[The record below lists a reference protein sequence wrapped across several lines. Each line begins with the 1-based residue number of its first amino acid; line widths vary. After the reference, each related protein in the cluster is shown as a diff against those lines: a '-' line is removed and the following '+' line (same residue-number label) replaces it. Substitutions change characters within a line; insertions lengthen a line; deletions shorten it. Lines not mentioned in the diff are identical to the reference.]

1 MLKKFE
7 LSSLRRALLLLFVV
21 SIIGVDLKA
30 QHPIIDESG
39 LDLGYVTTYDFRNK
53 SFFYDFTFDS
63 GQSYPTCLNGTNEVG
78 KINYD
83 TTYLKVSHE
92 GGSCTNKRELLD
104 IRLWTYGTE
113 YEDWFK
119 PMVFKKVYYGD
130 TDASVIIKEPDLI
143 VTGKPLNEMPFYV
156 FSVYDKL
163 DEGKFLSLASLEFC
177 FFSNCTSGSL
187 ISYNTFRT
195 RRKYGTTESISGSQ
209 QKYNYVFKVS
219 DWSNNSFLGNLEYSI
234 DRGSD
239 YLKRLNQGVEV
250 YIVSK
255 YYRKGTYD
263 GVTYD
268 GNREYRVQSL
278 RTIVYPK
285 KPGWKIASIPTKICR
300 GSVIDLR
307 TWVDM
312 KGLPFSGK
320 FEVISGGNTLIEGG
334 YNLNTEN
341 VTGFVSG
348 KKELTIRCYPYFKEN
363 VSTSGGYP
371 ENMWNV
377 YMDVKVM
384 VYDRPTISDNGVQII
399 CSSSAITDLIRCSP
413 SGGIYSGSYVST
425 NKLNVPGAVASSIYN
440 VAVKYEY
447 TDGNGC
453 KSEYTY
459 DQEIT
464 AIPSIN
470 FNLPTSVCKETK
482 INLYSITTPA
492 GGVFSGDGVD
502 ASGDFN
508 PVVAGIGSHS
518 ITYAVGG
525 VCPASQTKTVT
536 VNELQPENIVVSSV
550 PKQCK
555 DGLKIDLMPFVNYA
569 GGSFSGPG
577 IEGSRYFNPAT
588 AAVGLNN
595 ITYTVGNSTCRVNK
609 TFTIEVANSV
619 AVSFS
624 AISRICEA
632 KEVNLNSHV
641 SVSGGTFN
649 GPGVTGNTF
658 NSEAAGIGT
667 HTVFYT
673 ISSGGCS
680 GTASTNIVVADL
692 LPSNVYFETIPRM
705 CKSDV
710 NGFVDLRNYLKNH
723 SGGSFSGSGVEGNY
737 FYPSRANVG
746 NNVIYY
752 NYGVSV
758 CTKSVK
764 TEVIVND
771 KDNISFYKVP
781 TVCKNT
787 TIDLMQY
794 VTPQGGEFF
803 GPGVSGKR
811 YFNSG
816 ATGTGKFTITY
827 RYFNGN
833 CYGETSQEISVD
845 AILPSNIVFDDLP
858 TTCKSGDAINLRE
871 YVNTSLGTFSGNGVV
886 SEYLNPSSAVVG
898 INVINLTIQEGS
910 CKSTYSNTVKI
921 LKDPTIIF
929 NDMGDVCSD
938 LDIELINFVYPYG
951 GTFSGSG
958 VSGTIFKPSL
968 AGMGE
973 TYINYSYSG
982 EGGCSS
988 VVSKKV
994 KVNGLLP
1001 ITVKFNKVDNLC
1013 PNQNAIDLSQYVEP
1027 KTGYFTGTGIVG
1039 NMFDPRVS
1047 GSGTFLVKYT
1057 VESGSCKRE
1066 VSQTITVKSPLP
1078 TIFNDIPVV
1087 CKDDAINLENYV
1099 FPTGGSFSGSG
1110 VTGTTFNPEVAG
1122 VGESYIYY
1130 SLNMDGCNTITSK
1143 KVTVRATVKD
1153 FSFNASRTMC
1163 KNDDPVDLW
1172 GDVVGYGGTN
1182 GSFSGNGIVGSIF
1195 NPTSANIGGNLVKFT
1210 ISENGCVFDAVS
1222 TITILQSPS
1231 VTFNAIGDVCKNE
1244 EIELTTYV
1252 NPTGGSF
1259 SGSGVTGTKFNPS
1272 AAGLGTK
1279 YIFYQYTGANG
1290 CKETK
1295 QQAVN
1300 VKALLPSESS
1310 IVISAVPNLCE
1321 TDNPINLRDYIN
1333 RTDGSFVGSGVVG
1346 NQFDPRVSG
1355 TGTFV
1360 IKYVNSSGTCKVER
1374 EFSITVLSTP
1384 IVIFN
1389 DIANICKDDAINLE
1403 NYVFPTGG
1411 SFSGSGV
1418 TGTTF
1423 NPEVA
1428 GVGESYIY
1436 YSLNM
1441 DGCNT
1446 ITSKKVTVRATVK
1459 DFSFNASRTMCKN
1472 DDPVDLWGDVVGY
1485 GGTNGSFSGN
1495 GIVGSIFN
1503 PTSANI
1509 GGNLVKFTI
1518 SENGCVFDAVS
1529 TITILQSPSVTFNAI
1544 GDVCKNEE
1552 IELTTYVNPTGGS
1565 FSGSGV
1571 TGTKFN
1577 PSAAGLGTKYI
1588 FYQYTGAN
1596 GCKETK
1602 QQAVNVKA
1610 LLPSESSIVISA
1622 VPNLCETDNP
1632 INLRDYINRTDGY
1645 FSGTGIV
1652 GNMFDPRVSGS
1663 GSFEIRYINSS
1674 GSCKVEKSFSI
1685 VVLSSPSVIF
1695 NAIPNICFEGKIPLN
1710 DYVYPKGGVFSGSG
1724 IQSDTLN
1731 VKLAGVGTHNIYYTY
1746 SAGGCSKSVS
1756 KTVNISAVIP
1766 NFSIKDIPSLCK
1778 NGDPIELRGYIDGY
1792 SGNNGSFSGKGIVGG
1807 VLNPSQADIGGN
1819 LIKYTVVEGGCSRE
1833 AVKTITVVANPQ
1845 ITFNTIPLVCND
1857 NLIDLS
1863 KYVFP
1868 TGGSF
1873 SGSGITGNSLNPN
1886 DIGVGDTYINYRVE
1900 GANGCYSIAQ
1910 QKVSVGALIPGSL
1923 QFSDPGM
1930 ICKLGKEINLRNFV
1944 NTDYGV
1950 FSGNGVVG
1958 DYFYPNNA
1966 TIGSNSIK
1974 FSIIQGSCKAEKE
1987 RLILVKD
1994 DGELLFSEIPALCY
2008 KTPIDLSNYVYPK
2021 GGVFRGSGIS
2031 GNMFNPEVAGIGR
2044 HKIIYDVLSES
2055 GCTSTLERTIEV
2067 KNLYTAQENIA
2078 VNLVNDICLNSPAVD
2093 LRQFVSPL
2101 GGYFSGP
2108 GIIGNMFDPSVA
2120 GLGIHQ
2126 VYYTIGQVDC
2136 NQSKGFTV
2144 RVIGNGTVSVE
2155 QIPLVC
2161 GSDLNLADYVNPS
2174 GGTFTGKYVVNGVFK
2189 GENAPTDTFTVKYNV
2204 STDEGCTVS
2213 KDIRVSNY
2221 KMPSINIGVS
2231 EANIQPGGVIQF
2243 IPQGLSGNLDMYSY
2257 SWTFGDG
2264 GWSVEQKP
2272 WHYYYHRGVFDVGFR
2287 LNVKTNECYKEYKE
2301 QGALSVTDENGRKI
2315 FFKGRLIYEEISEKE
2330 IALSPNPFTEGINLE
2345 GVSEDAS
2352 VMLFDITGREV
2363 KRWTGGGYIQLNE
2376 LKPGIYILQIK
2387 GSSKKFK
2394 LVKQ

>member
-1231 VTFNAIGDVCKNE
+1231 VTFNAIGDICNNE

-1321 TDNPINLRDYIN
+1321 TDNPINLRN
-1333 RTDGSFVGSGVVG
+1333 
-1346 NQFDPRVSG
+1346 
-1355 TGTFV
+1355 
-1360 IKYVNSSGTCKVER
+1360 
-1374 EFSITVLSTP
+1374 
-1384 IVIFN
+1384 
-1389 DIANICKDDAINLE
+1389 
-1403 NYVFPTGG
+1403 
-1411 SFSGSGV
+1411 
-1418 TGTTF
+1418 
-1423 NPEVA
+1423 
-1428 GVGESYIY
+1428 
-1436 YSLNM
+1436 
-1441 DGCNT
+1441 
-1446 ITSKKVTVRATVK
+1446 
-1459 DFSFNASRTMCKN
+1459 
-1472 DDPVDLWGDVVGY
+1472 
-1485 GGTNGSFSGN
+1485 
-1495 GIVGSIFN
+1495 
-1503 PTSANI
+1503 
-1509 GGNLVKFTI
+1509 
-1518 SENGCVFDAVS
+1518 
-1529 TITILQSPSVTFNAI
+1529 
-1544 GDVCKNEE
+1544 
-1552 IELTTYVNPTGGS
+1552 
-1565 FSGSGV
+1565 
-1571 TGTKFN
+1571 
-1577 PSAAGLGTKYI
+1577 
-1588 FYQYTGAN
+1588 
-1596 GCKETK
+1596 
-1602 QQAVNVKA
+1602 
-1610 LLPSESSIVISA
+1610 
-1622 VPNLCETDNP
+1622 
-1632 INLRDYINRTDGY
+1632 YINRTDGY